1 MTSTPATRIPFL
13 FMLMLALTGIGNVGQ
28 AQVTPGFGVS
38 DLGGSVTYLGTSLA
52 FGPDDRLYVAQQDGI
67 IQVYTIVRLG
77 ANNYIVTDT
86 ETITAIND
94 ILNHDDDGT
103 PNPGVDYRQITG
115 IAVYGDSANPVI
127 YVTSS
132 DPRIGAGP
140 LGQDLDLD
148 TNSGVIST
156 LTWDGS
162 SWVRQDLVRGL
173 PRSEEN
179 HSLNGLVL
187 DTATNLLYVCAGG
200 NTNAGARSNNFALA
214 QEYAYAAAILTV
226 DLDNLGSLPYDL
238 PTLDDED
245 RFGTTDL
252 NDPFG
257 GNNGKNQA
265 VLEVGG
271 PVQVYASG
279 FRNPYDIII
288 AQNGKLYSWDNGP
301 NAGWG
306 GPPTTCADTVV
317 EGGPTHTDGLHH
329 IPGPG
334 YYAGHPNVIR
344 GNRNN
349 TFNAS
354 NPQSPVPPAL
364 ENPVECTYLI
374 PGVEDA
380 TITLYTASS
389 NGLAEYTASNFD
401 SAMTGHLLCA
411 AFDGHILEVELD
423 SAGTG
428 LGPAGQSSFASGFG
442 SVPLDVIA
450 VGDDGPFP
458 GTVWTANI
466 FGAAGVSVFEP
477 NDYDGGS
484 GGPCDFTSPTG
495 DEDMDGYT
503 NADEIDNGTNPC
515 SGADKPHD
523 YDGDLVS
530 DLNDPDDDNDGIPDT
545 ADALALDSL
554 NGAGTF
560 MPIDYDWEPGDPSRG
575 GFFDLGFF
583 GMMNNG
589 SSDYLDQYNPAD
601 ITAGGTAGLFTIDNM
616 TEASSFGPSGLQDNA
631 FQMGINVDTV
641 TRPFV
646 LQTRI
651 RSPFSGETPV
661 DFQNMGFYFGTGDMD
676 NYFKLVVHSNG
687 GAGGIEVIR
696 EVGGSVAPA
705 PTSLIYGAPV
715 VGATFVDLYL
725 TVDPVAGTVQPSYSI
740 NGGFQSNLGDP
751 RTYPMAWTDS
761 IVHLG
766 IIGTSFGPGEEFPAT
781 WDYIKAEPLGP
792 VPSASLNINAGNFI
806 GSDAI
811 ATGSWVLTNTS
822 SNAGN
827 ITQVV
832 IDLSS
837 MILPD
842 MVFDPTSA
850 AGDNVGKDLTVDFGA
865 DSTGFLGHAFAGFR
879 DGGYDSLILTFD
891 DFEPG
896 ELISFSI
903 DVDPTSVQ
911 GLSSPG
917 PASSAKT
924 SGMEFSGA
932 KVELSFDNGTVVGG
946 ELFDQYGTFGT
957 GLNRFDTDTLAVPSI
972 AFVDTTIVSP
982 SLSGKLEH
990 TVRVSGPVGATVK
1003 LLHAEGA
1010 LLLRGNPG
1018 FDIDPFEGNAF
1029 IKQIELSGTIGLS
1042 GFVDIPVTLQKND
1055 LEGGLNYF
1063 AAVVDAGIKTSDLSN
1078 VLLLQYGVDT
1088 SYLEVAINCGG
1099 PEYTAADGTVF
1110 MADENFFSTSL
1121 TFENAAIADVTGTDD
1136 DDLYRTERFTVN
1148 LDYAI
1153 PVEDGE
1159 MEVDLHFAE
1168 IFWGAAGAG
1177 SGLGASG
1184 QRLFDVVVEGMLVAD
1199 DLDLFD
1205 TVGAEAALV
1214 LTVPVTVA
1222 DGELNL
1228 SFNASVD
1235 QAKISA
1241 INIRRPDTAVVVCGV
1256 PGNIST
1262 MTNTTQALITWDPVP
1277 DALGYILSGRRLPGT
1292 FTKSVVTVSTSKVVQ
1307 PLKPGRSYAFTIQ
1320 AVCAG
1325 DSSLPTAEDTFTM
1338 AVPRVA
1344 DLVDLSLQPNP
1355 AQGFTNLNLHLQGKQ
1370 ETEAEWRIQ
1379 DMQGRTLLS
1388 GTRVLNPGENRISM
1402 DVHSLSPG
1410 IYRCT
1415 VSAKAQQYTLPLS
1428 ILR

>member
-1 MTSTPATRIPFL
+1 MTSQPLTRISFFL
-13 FMLMLALTGIGNVGQ
+13 LLLLATAGLGHRAFAQ
-28 AQVTPGFGVS
+28 ATPGFNVS
-38 DLGGSVTYLGTSLA
+38 DLTGSVTYLGTSLA

-77 ANNYIVTDT
+77 PNNYIVTDT
-86 ETITAIND
+86 ETILAIND

-103 PNPGVDYRQITG
+103 PNPSVDYRQITG
-115 IAVYGDSANPVI
+115 IALYGDSANPVI

-162 SWVRQDLVRGL
+162 TWVRQDLVRGL

-226 DLDNLGSLPYDL
+226 DLNSLGTLPYDL

-245 RFGTTDL
+245 RAGVNDL

-271 PVQVYASG
+271 PVQVFSPG

-288 AQNGKLYSWDNGP
+288 AQNGKIYSWDNGP

-306 GPPTTCADTVV
+306 GAPTTCADTVV
-317 EGGPTHTDGLHH
+317 EGGPTYTDGLHY
-329 IPGPG
+329 IPGAG

-364 ENPVECTYLI
+364 ENPVECNFLI
-374 PGVEDA
+374 PGVEDQ

-411 AFDGHILEVELD
+411 AFDGHVIEVELD

-428 LGPAGQSSFASGFG
+428 LGPGGQTSFASGFG
-442 SVPLDVIA
+442 SVPLDIIA

-495 DEDMDGYT
+495 DEDGDGYT

-515 SGADKPHD
+515 SGSDKPHD
-523 YDGDLVS
+523 WDLDFIS
-530 DLNDPDDDNDGIPDT
+530 DLNDPDDDNDGIPDLS
-545 ADALALDSL
+545 DALALDSL
-554 NGAGTF
+554 NGTTIF
-560 MPIDYDWEPGDPSRG
+560 LPIDYDWEPGDPSRG

-589 SSDYLDQYNPAD
+589 NSDYLNQYNPVD

-616 TEASSFGPSGLQDNA
+616 TEASAFGPSGFQDNA
-631 FQMGINVDTV
+631 FQMGINLDTV

-651 RSPFSGETPV
+651 RSPFSGGTPQ
-661 DFQNMGFYFGTGDMD
+661 DFQNMGFFFGTGDMD
-676 NYFKLVVHSNG
+676 NYIKLVVHSNG
-687 GAGGIEVIR
+687 GAGGIEFIR

-705 PTSLIYGAPV
+705 PTSLIYPAPI

-725 TVDPVAGTVQPSYSI
+725 TVDPVAATVQPSYSV

-751 RTYPMAWTDS
+751 RTYPTSWTDG
-761 IVHLG
+761 IMHYG
-766 IIGTSFGPGEEFPAT
+766 IIGTSAGPGPEFPAT
-781 WDYIKAEPLGP
+781 WDYIKAYPLGP
-792 VPSASLNINAGNFI
+792 VPSAKLSINAGNFI

-827 ITQVV
+827 ITQAV
-832 IDLSS
+832 IDLST

-842 MVFDPTSA
+842 LVFDPTSA
-850 AGDNVGKDLTVDFGA
+850 AGDNFGKDLTVDFGA
-865 DSTGFLGHAFAGFR
+865 DSTGFLGYAFAGAR
-879 DGGYDSLILTFD
+879 DGGFDSLILTFD

-896 ELISFSI
+896 ELLTFSM
-903 DVDPTSVQ
+903 DVDPTSIK
-911 GLSSPG
+911 GLFSPG
-917 PASSAKT
+917 PNSTGKV
-924 SGMEFSGA
+924 SGMEFTGA

-946 ELFDQYGTFGT
+946 QLFDQFGTFGT
-957 GLNRFDTDTLAVPSI
+957 GLNRFDTDTLDVPSI
-972 AFVDTTIVSP
+972 AFVDSTTVSP
-982 SLSGKLEH
+982 SLTGKLEH
-990 TVRVSGPVGATVK
+990 TIRVSGPAGASIK
-1003 LLHAEGA
+1003 LLHAEGGMF
-1010 LLLRGNPG
+1010 LRGNPG
-1018 FDIDPFEGNAF
+1018 FDVDTFEANAF
-1029 IKQIELSGTIGLS
+1029 ISQVELTGTIGLD
-1042 GFVDIPVTLQKND
+1042 GFVDIPVTLLQND
-1055 LEGGLNYF
+1055 LEGGLNFF
-1063 AAVVDAGIKTSDLSN
+1063 AAVLDAGIKTSDLSN
-1078 VLLLQYGVDT
+1078 VLVLQYGIDT
-1088 SYLEVAINCGG
+1088 VYSEVAINCGG

-1110 MADENFFSTSL
+1110 QADENFFSTSL
-1121 TFENAAIADVTGTDD
+1121 TFTNNDITEITGTDD
-1136 DDLYRTERFTVN
+1136 DELYKSERFTVN

-1153 PVEDGE
+1153 PVENGDL
-1159 MEVDLHFAE
+1159 EVDLHFAE
-1168 IFWGAAGAG
+1168 IFWGAPGAG
-1177 SGLGASG
+1177 SGFGASG
-1184 QRLFDVVVEGMLVAD
+1184 QRIFNVSAEGNLVVAN
-1199 DLDLFD
+1199 LDIFD

-1228 SFNASVD
+1228 DFTASVD

-1241 INIRRPDTAVVVCGV
+1241 INIRRPDTAVAVCGV
-1256 PGNIST
+1256 PTNISV
-1262 MTNTTQALITWDPVP
+1262 MVNTTQALLTWDPVP
-1277 DALGYILSGRRLPGT
+1277 DALGYVLTGRRLPST
-1292 FTKSVVTVSTSKVVQ
+1292 NTRSVNADSNSKVVQ
-1307 PLKPGRSYAFTIQ
+1307 PLAPGRSYAFVIRT
-1320 AVCAG
+1320 VCPG
-1325 DSSLPTAEDTFTM
+1325 DTSLATVEDTFTM
-1338 AVPRVA
+1338 ATARQES
-1344 DLVDLSLQPNP
+1344 LLDLSLQPNP
-1355 AQGFTNLNLHLQGKQ
+1355 ANGFSVLEFNLESDLERDAEWNVVDLQG
-1370 ETEAEWRIQ
+1370 
-1379 DMQGRTLLS
+1379 
-1388 GTRVLNPGENRISM
+1388 RVLLRGHAALMPGANRIVLDLS
-1402 DVHSLSPG
+1402 SLNPG

-1415 VSAKAQQYTLPLS
+1415 INTEGEQYSLPLS